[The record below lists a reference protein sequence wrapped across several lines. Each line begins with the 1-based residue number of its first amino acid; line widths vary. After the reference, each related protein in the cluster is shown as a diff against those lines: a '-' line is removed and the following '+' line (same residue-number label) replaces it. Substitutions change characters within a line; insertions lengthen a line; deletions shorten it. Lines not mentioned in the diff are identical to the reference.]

1 MYVIGAYLLS
11 ANVVKIT
18 MIRKCSPPAP
28 LQLLLEVNQSKKLA
42 IPLLQHSVVK
52 CPWFFAAKCDFVG
65 YFALTSG
72 NKEME
77 ELISR
82 NNKGLPQ
89 AFLLR
94 TDKPLPQVPVP
105 VKLHDARVL
114 PDGPRKHKLAVC
126 LQPVYLL
133 ADWTLLVQFF
143 EIWIAQGATKFYMY
157 IQSMAPEVDALLRV
171 YEHSSDLDVE
181 RVEWGSLPTADA
193 NPGKNDPNLRMFRME
208 AITSINDCLLRSRG
222 HAKYVAIMDLDEI
235 VVTYTDR
242 TVLEMLERMRNA
254 SKNLV
259 AFIFRSSFVHYKIG

>member
-1 MYVIGAYLLS
+1 MVLLVRRQIKKLLLLSFAIFLFNRILRSANESDVKMYVIGAYLLS

-28 LQLLLEVNQSKKLA
+28 LQLLLEVNQSKKLT

-143 EIWIAQGATKFYMY
+143 EV
-157 IQSMAPEVDALLRV
+157 SESPL
-171 YEHSSDLDVE
+171 
-181 RVEWGSLPTADA
+181 SLIFV
-193 NPGKNDPNLRMFRME
+193 GKDNK
-208 AITSINDCLLRSRG
+208 
-222 HAKYVAIMDLDEI
+222 AKGGFL
-235 VVTYTDR
+235 
-242 TVLEMLERMRNA
+242 
-254 SKNLV
+254 K
-259 AFIFRSSFVHYKIG
+259 K